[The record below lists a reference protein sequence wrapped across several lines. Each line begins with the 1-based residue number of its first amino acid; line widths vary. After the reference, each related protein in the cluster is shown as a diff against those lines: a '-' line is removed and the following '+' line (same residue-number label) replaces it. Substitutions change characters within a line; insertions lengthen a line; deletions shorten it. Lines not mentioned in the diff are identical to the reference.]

1 MLNFVDV
8 VVVKRF
14 IGFVNYFSKFLF
26 KYSKV
31 FESFRKFTM
40 KDIECYWIYDQDEV
54 FYRLKLL
61 VIEVLV
67 LKYFEFVKEF
77 ILQSDVFDIGLGVV
91 IILNGQLIVFISI
104 VFFDV
109 EIRYVQI
116 EKGLLVIVFGFI
128 IRLVRLVRRVWYLK
142 DFV

>member
-1 MLNFVDV
+1 
-8 VVVKRF
+8 
-14 IGFVNYFSKFLF
+14 
-26 KYSKV
+26 
-31 FESFRKFTM
+31 M